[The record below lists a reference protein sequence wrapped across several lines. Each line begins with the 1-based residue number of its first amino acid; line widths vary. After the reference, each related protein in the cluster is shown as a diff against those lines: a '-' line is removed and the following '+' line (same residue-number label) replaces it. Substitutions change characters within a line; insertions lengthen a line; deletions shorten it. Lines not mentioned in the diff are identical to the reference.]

1 MWTIWGHSWRG
12 CGASSRAEPLVIESF
27 VIASFVIA
35 SEAKQ
40 TPVIARPSS
49 RSKPSSLRGL
59 HQAEAICVYSPAPQV
74 ECRSPQQSCDV
85 RYAFNLT
92 WLPIRRQ
99 LFSRTIC
106 HRKHNSL
113 RESVIARFS
122 HCAVQSL
129 RCSVIAM
136 FSHCDVQ
143 SLRAKR
149 SKPISLHP
157 PRCARTRSE
166 RRSFAA
172 VSGGRGRWGG
182 WQQIASSLC
191 ASQ

>member
-1 MWTIWGHSWRG
+1 MWTIWGLSWRG
-12 CGASSRAEPLVIESF
+12 CGASSRAEPPVIASFVSASF

-40 TPVIARPSS
+40 TPVIARPSG
-49 RSKPSSLRGL
+49 RSKPPSLRGL
-59 HQAEAICVYSPAPQV
+59 QAEAICIYSTAPQV

-99 LFSRTIC
+99 LFSRTIF
-106 HRKHNSL
+106 HREHHSL
-113 RESVIARFS
+113 RESVIERFS
-122 HCAVQSL
+122 HCEVQSL
-129 RCSVIAM
+129 RAP
-136 FSHCDVQ
+136 

-157 PRCARTRSE
+157 PRIARTLSE

-172 VSGGRGRWGG
+172 VSGGRGWWGG
-182 WQQIASSLC
+182 WQQIASLLR